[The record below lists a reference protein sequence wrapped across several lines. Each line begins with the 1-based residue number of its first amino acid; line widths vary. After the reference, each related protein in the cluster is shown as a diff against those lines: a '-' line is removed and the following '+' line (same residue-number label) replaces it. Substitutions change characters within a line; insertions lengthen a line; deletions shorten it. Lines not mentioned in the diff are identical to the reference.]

1 MNPDFFSKSK
11 KHNLNEIDEE
21 EEKDSTPAEPKDLT
35 KLFPEIKSLAESI
48 IEKTAKHLKHDEVQ
62 IVERLIK
69 KYGDNNHGK
78 MAKDIKINYLQWSR
92 GQIVKNIE
100 TYLEK
105 VTKK

>member
-11 KHNLNEIDEE
+11 KHNLNEVDE
-21 EEKDSTPAEPKDLT
+21 EEKDATPAEPKDLH
-35 KLFPEIKSLAESI
+35 KLFPEIKPLAQSI

-69 KYGDNNHGK
+69 KYGDNNHVK
-78 MAKDIKINYLQWSR
+78 MAKDTKINYLQWSR
-92 GQIVKNIE
+92 GQCVKNIE